1 MLSDAAANV
10 VARHAILDDEGFHDA
25 QSLSTHPATLTPAR
39 PAVEPQCRFAATRNH
54 FTDAALVNGRLIMGV
69 MSTETER
76 TELTPH
82 REPEW
87 EAGTDRQ
94 LRGEIQ
100 LELFRSK
107 LLMSRAREL
116 LDALMAVSRIRHN

>member
-1 MLSDAAANV
+1 
-10 VARHAILDDEGFHDA
+10 
-25 QSLSTHPATLTPAR
+25 
-39 PAVEPQCRFAATRNH
+39 
-54 FTDAALVNGRLIMGV
+54 MGV

-76 TELTPH
+76 TEPTPH
-82 REPEW
+82 RRLET
-87 EAGTDRQ
+87 EAGTNRQ

>member
-1 MLSDAAANV
+1 
-10 VARHAILDDEGFHDA
+10 
-25 QSLSTHPATLTPAR
+25 
-39 PAVEPQCRFAATRNH
+39 
-54 FTDAALVNGRLIMGV
+54 

-82 REPEW
+82 RVPEW

>member
-10 VARHAILDDEGFHDA
+10 AARHAIWTTKAFMTPKA
-25 QSLSTHPATLTPAR
+25 CQRTPATLVPAR
-39 PAVEPQCRFAATRNH
+39 PAIEPQYRFAVTRNH
-54 FTDAALVNGRLIMGV
+54 FTDAALVNGRLTMGV